1 MKVGGEEGRILDEFA
16 DETNDWLQSIG
27 VTLTCP
33 SQIFSNQ
40 HSAKDEGVENV
51 ILSAIWRGIEG
62 ANSRALSRAQRIQ
75 YFTVLSSDFSTAGG
89 ELGRRTFQNTLDI

>member
-16 DETNDWLQSIG
+16 DETLDWLQSIG
-27 VTLTCP
+27 VSLKHP

-40 HSAKDEGVENV
+40 HSAEGERVENV
-51 ILSAIWRGIEG
+51 ILAAIWRGIEG
-62 ANSRALSRAQRIQ
+62 ANAKALSRAQRIQ

-89 ELGRRTFQNTLDI
+89 ELGRQTFQNTIDI